1 MKREVDFSNY
11 KVGDRVWDSWKEKW
25 WTITKTEW
33 GHNYPLCLSNG
44 DSCTFAGKYVNDAPT
59 SRYYPNAF
67 EIPDSAFEKPLP
79 ELEVDAKVW
88 VWSDYAKTWKR
99 AHFVKWGDD
108 GGMCVFMDGRTSHT
122 MITAL
127 RFDLHQKWS
136 LTDPTEA
143 K

>member
-11 KVGDRVWDSWKEKW
+11 KVGDRVWDSWDKKW
-25 WTITKTEW
+25 WTITKIE
-33 GHNYPLCLSNG
+33 GSQYYPIYLSNG
-44 DSCTFAGKYVNDAPT
+44 DSCTFTGKYLNKTPA

-67 EIPDSAFEKPLP
+67 EIPDSAFEKPFP

-88 VWSDYAKTWKR
+88 VWSEYAKTWKR
-99 AHFVKWGDD
+99 AHFGQWTDD
-108 GGMCVFMDGRTSHT
+108 GRMCVFMDGRTSHT